1 MEREKALDDL
11 RVIRQVMERTRRASS
26 TVGGW
31 FMLLW
36 GVVWLVGFL
45 GNQFLCET
53 ASNWTWAVLD
63 ALGALVSFWLVWRE
77 RRHGRV
83 RSNIGKV
90 VTLWWLALFAF
101 DVLLIGL
108 LRIRDGRDVAMLIIL
123 TIALGYVQ
131 FGLFTHWSISVIGAT
146 LALLTV
152 LAALF
157 LSDYFYAVVAV
168 LGGALL
174 IGSGL
179 RASRQSREG

>member
-1 MEREKALDDL
+1 
-11 RVIRQVMERTRRASS
+11 
-26 TVGGW
+26 
-31 FMLLW
+31 MLLW
-36 GVVWLVGFL
+36 GIVWLIGFL
-45 GNQFLCET
+45 GSQFLPDT
-53 ASNWTWAVLD
+53 AGNWTWAVLD
-63 ALGALVSFWLVWRE
+63 TLGVLGSFWLVWRE

-83 RSNIGKV
+83 RSSIGKI

-108 LRIRDGRDVAMLIIL
+108 LHIQDGRDVAMLIIL

-168 LGGALL
+168 LGSALL
-174 IGSGL
+174 IGSGI
-179 RASRQSREG
+179 RALKQGREG